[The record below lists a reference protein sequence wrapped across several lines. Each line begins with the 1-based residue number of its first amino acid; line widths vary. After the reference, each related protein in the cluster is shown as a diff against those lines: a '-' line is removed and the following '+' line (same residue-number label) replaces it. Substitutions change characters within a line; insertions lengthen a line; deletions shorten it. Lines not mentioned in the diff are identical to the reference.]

1 MSTGKSMSRREEWLE
16 FWERREAPFLKALP
30 YVLLVLC
37 VGFDIATRHGF
48 GRGMRIDLA
57 LAGAAVLVMT
67 TMDRVDRRTTWS
79 EPQAVFGPVVATAV
93 FTVLLALSAALVIR
107 QPLYGFF
114 TWTGYFWAWRL
125 FTGRGRLV
133 GVALVAGVTAISQT
147 GAGPYNSVYAIG
159 GLVVVYLINAGVAS
173 TLTWFGWIG
182 NEQQQRRAREV
193 SALTEANARLEESL
207 RHNADL
213 QEQLL
218 TQARAAGVSEERRR
232 MAREIHDTLAQGLMG
247 IITQL
252 QAAQGAG
259 NGPAHPGGEE
269 GARHVEVA
277 IDLAR
282 ESLTEAR
289 RSVQALAPQPLVG
302 ARLPDAIQDVAQ
314 RWGELHSHEVSF
326 TTTGTPQ
333 VMRPEIEVALLRTAQ
348 EALANVAKH
357 AHATRVGLTLSYM
370 EDVVTLDVRDDGV
383 GFATVNGSGPRRP
396 VDASGGFGL
405 GGMRQR
411 VEGVAGTLEIES
423 EPDGGTAICA
433 AVPAAPLGGGS

>member
-1 MSTGKSMSRREEWLE
+1 MSTVKPTSRREEWLE
-16 FWERREAPFLKALP
+16 FWERREAPFLRLLP
-30 YVLLVLC
+30 YVLLLLC
-37 VGFDIATRHGF
+37 VAFDIATRHGF
-48 GRGMRIDLA
+48 GSGMRTDLG
-57 LAGAAVLVMT
+57 LAVAAAIVMT
-67 TMDRVDRRTTWS
+67 TMDRVDHRTTWS
-79 EPQAVFGPVVATAV
+79 EPQTAVGPVLATAV
-93 FTVLLALSAALVIR
+93 FAVLLGLSAALVIR
-107 QPLYGFF
+107 QPLYGFY

-125 FTGRGRLV
+125 FTGRGRLI
-133 GVALVAGVTAISQT
+133 GVALVAAVTAISQT

-159 GLVVVYLINAGVAS
+159 GLIVVYLINAGVAS
-173 TLTWFGWIG
+173 ALTWFGWIG

-193 SALTEANARLEESL
+193 SALTDANARLEESL

-218 TQARAAGVSEERRR
+218 TQARESGISEERRR
-232 MAREIHDTLAQGLMG
+232 LAREIHDTLAQGLTG

-259 NGPAHPGGEE
+259 PGAEA

-289 RSVQALAPQPLVG
+289 RSVQALAPEPLDG
-302 ARLPDAIQDVAQ
+302 ARLPDAIQDVAR
-314 RWGELHSHEVSF
+314 RWGELHGLEVSF
-326 TTTGTPQ
+326 TTTGTAR

-348 EALANVAKH
+348 EALTNVAKH
-357 AHATRVGLTLSYM
+357 AGATRVGLTLSYM
-370 EDVVTLDVRDDGV
+370 EDLVTLDVRDDGV
-383 GFATVNGSGPRRP
+383 GFVTVNGSGPRRP
-396 VDASGGFGL
+396 RHDQGGFGL
-405 GGMRQR
+405 PGMRQR

-433 AVPAAPLGGGS
+433 AIPAVPLGDRP